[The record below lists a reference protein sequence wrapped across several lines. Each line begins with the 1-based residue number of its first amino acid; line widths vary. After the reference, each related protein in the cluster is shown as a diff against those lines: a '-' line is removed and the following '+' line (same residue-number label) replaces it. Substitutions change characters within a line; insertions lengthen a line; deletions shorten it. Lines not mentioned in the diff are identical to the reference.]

1 LKKGRANMKLNVFTE
16 SLEELKADVVV
27 FLVEKGRVAV
37 RGMMAEI
44 NKAVDGQIA
53 AMLESGEFSAGQDQF
68 LYFFTFGKS
77 KVPRVALAGY
87 DLEDNKHLNPIR
99 SSAAVV
105 VKSLREA
112 GLKRVALVVPT
123 VREWT
128 VGDAARS
135 MVEGALMGLYRFDK
149 YLENKA
155 TKNLVE
161 VILVGEAKDRR
172 MLEKAVLLGEMEAS
186 GVLLARD
193 VANEPSNVLTPAN
206 FANIARKVTSKA
218 KINCKILD
226 EADIL
231 REGLGLIHAVA
242 KGSEEPPKLVL
253 LSYNAGRKYPT
264 IGLVGKGMTYDA
276 GGINLKVGDAGGM
289 WLVDMKRDMAGAAAV
304 LGAMNIIGQL
314 QPKINVVA
322 AMPVLEN
329 MPSGRAYKP
338 SDILVSYSGKTVE
351 IFNTDAEGRLAM
363 ADAMSYLQENYR
375 IDYLVDIATLTG
387 SIVREAGPALIGLFG
402 NDERLL
408 ERMRQAGLIAGE
420 ETMDWPLYP
429 AYKKR
434 IKSHFAD
441 LKNISFKGPSAIT
454 SGLFLQE
461 FIREGVKWAHLDIA
475 AVATQFGEGTYKTRG
490 ATGAG
495 VRLLTHL
502 ILGMGK

>member
-1 LKKGRANMKLNVFTE
+1 MKLNIFCE
-16 SLEELKADVVV
+16 DLNELKADVVV

-37 RGMMAEI
+37 RGMMAEV

-53 AMLESGEFSAGQDQF
+53 AMLDSGEFAAGQDQF
-68 LYFFTFGKS
+68 FYFFTFGKT
-77 KVPRVALAGY
+77 KVPRVALVGY

-99 SSAAVV
+99 SSAATV
-105 VKSLREA
+105 VKTLREA
-112 GLKRVALVVPT
+112 GLKKVALVVPT
-123 VREWT
+123 VREWSQ
-128 VGDAARS
+128 GDVARS
-135 MVEGALMGLYRFDK
+135 MVEGALLGLYRFEK

-155 TKNLVE
+155 NKNLTE
-161 VILVGEAKDRR
+161 IILAGEAKDRR
-172 MLEKAVLLGEMEAS
+172 TLEKAVLLGEMEAS

-193 VANEPSNVLTPAN
+193 VANEPSNVLTPSS
-206 FANIARKVTSKA
+206 FANIARKVTGKA
-218 KINCKILD
+218 KVSCKVLD
-226 EADIL
+226 EADIV
-231 REGLGLIHAVA
+231 REGLGLIHGVA
-242 KGSEEPPKLVL
+242 KGSEEPPRLVL
-253 LSYNAGRKYPT
+253 LNYKVGSKYPT

-304 LGAMNIIGQL
+304 LATMNIIGQL
-314 QPKINVVA
+314 QPKINVIA
-322 AMPVLEN
+322 ALPVLEN

-338 SDILVSYSGKTVE
+338 SDILVSYCGKTVE

-387 SIVREAGPALIGLFG
+387 SMVREAGPGLIGLFG
-402 NDERLL
+402 NDERLTQ
-408 ERMRQAGLIAGE
+408 RVRQAGLIAGE

-429 AYKKR
+429 AYRKR

-441 LKNISFKGPSAIT
+441 LKNLSYKGPSAIT

-461 FIREGVKWAHLDIA
+461 FIRDGVKWAHLDIA
-475 AVATQFGEGTYKTRG
+475 AVSTQFGEGTYKTRG
-490 ATGAG
+490 ATGVG